1 MKKIFGCTIG
11 LGFLLLIAALWAQE
25 KSPGFVDFG
34 KLPASAV
41 ADSGDQVEVNL
52 GRAIFAITGKFFE
65 KSEPEVASLLRG
77 LHRVQVNVVGMAD
90 DNRPAIQE
98 HIRKLRAELSGKGWE
113 RIVSVKDGKDDVA
126 IFLKTR
132 GEEAVEGLVVT
143 VLDGNK
149 EAVLVNIVG
158 NIKPEQVAMLGE
170 KMNIEPLK
178 KFAPPKEKTKEKSD
192 KADKAE
198 KQP

>member
-11 LGFLLLIAALWAQE
+11 LGFLLLIAGLLAQD

-34 KLPASAV
+34 KLPASS
-41 ADSGDQVEVNL
+41 SGEQVEVSL
-52 GRAIFAITGKFFE
+52 GRAVFAISAKLFE
-65 KSEPEVASLLRG
+65 KSEPEAAGLLRG
-77 LHRVQVNVVGMAD
+77 LHQVQVNVVGMAD
-90 DNRPAIQE
+90 DNRAGIQE
-98 HIRKLRAELSGKGWE
+98 HIRKLRADLTSKAWE

-132 GEEAVEGLVVT
+132 GEEAVEGLVIT

-158 NIKPEQVAMLGE
+158 NIKPEQVATLGE

-178 KFAPPKEKTKEKSD
+178 KFGAPAKKKSD
-192 KADKAE
+192 
-198 KQP
+198 

>member
-132 GEEAVEGLVVT
+132 GEEAVEGLVVQAAGPGT
-143 VLDGNK
+143 LQVRWESSALADNYR
-149 EAVLVNIVG
+149 VMRLVRNVDQE
-158 NIKPEQVAMLGE
+158 PVAPQGV
-170 KMNIEPLK
+170 
-178 KFAPPKEKTKEKSD
+178 
-192 KADKAE
+192 
-198 KQP
+198 